1 MRSIDCVM
9 LVCCAVVTL
18 GGSAFAQDKSSDGG
32 VTMASTVGQ
41 WWQMLNKSFVDAAEA
56 LPEDKWAFKPSGGAF
71 DNVRTFAEQVKHVA
85 CANEAFFLE
94 VEHKDPPP
102 HCEAGG
108 PNPAKTKAELLQ
120 YLRQSFAQVNDV
132 IAKMTPANAL
142 DPAGGPYGGAST
154 RLGLATLAVWHA
166 SDHYGQIV
174 LYLRMNGIV
183 PPASR

>member
-1 MRSIDCVM
+1 MRLIHTFVLM
-9 LVCCAVVTL
+9 CCALATL
-18 GGSAFAQDKSSDGG
+18 GGTGAAQEKSSNGTA
-32 VTMASTVGQ
+32 TMASTVGQ

-56 LPEDKWAFKPSGGAF
+56 MPEDKWAFKPSGGAF

-85 CANEAFFLE
+85 CANEAFSLE

-102 HCEAGG
+102 HCETGG
-108 PNPAKTKAELLQ
+108 PNPAKTKAELVQ
-120 YLRQSFAQVNDV
+120 YLRQSFAQVNQV
-132 IAKMTPANAL
+132 IAQMTPANAL
-142 DPAGGPYGGAST
+142 DAAGGPYGGPST

-174 LYLRMNGIV
+174 IYLRMNGIV